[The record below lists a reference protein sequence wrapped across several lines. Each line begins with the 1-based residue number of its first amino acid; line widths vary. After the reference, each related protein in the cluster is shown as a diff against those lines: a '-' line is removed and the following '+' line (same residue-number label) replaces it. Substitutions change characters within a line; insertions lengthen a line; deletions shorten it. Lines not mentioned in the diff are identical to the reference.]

1 MSRKRTCRIRDRRL
15 KNRRHTTSILSK
27 VDWKNVEQTVIHE
40 QRNRERHAPVI
51 SVYRWWAR
59 RPHALMGSILDAA
72 VKVKGGEP
80 PVVSDPF
87 SGGGTVAV
95 ESARRGIPVYAQDLF
110 PWPTNGLAVSLSKTS
125 PQQFKDLSADLLKSL
140 DPLRSSFQRPDGQE
154 LTHVLRVRVGACPRC
169 TQDVYLFPNPLI
181 SLASR
186 GTKEE
191 RALFGCRSCGNVTQG
206 SKTDQMTACP
216 ACKSTFS
223 AIEIKHGHIS
233 CPHCNHVG
241 RAMDFGKGK
250 SAWQPVAVQEVVMV
264 DGRRR
269 AMLRC
274 PKAGDPLGSPLASL
288 SFPELRK
295 PIPDG
300 IETHRLLEAGFKT
313 WGDLYTDRQAAV
325 LLSALR
331 WIEDVDA
338 PAACKDRLALA
349 VIGAAEMPAY
359 LSRWDRNYLKVYE
372 GIANHRYAHT
382 TLVVESNPLASIG
395 RGTLPHR
402 LASAHKALEW
412 ILAEG
417 GPEVKTTCLKPT
429 ARRLKPESGVIIAT
443 GSSIRQRLKDGV
455 VDLVLTDPPYFDD
468 VQYGE
473 LARLLHFWLA
483 MYKEIPEIDERQE
496 AVPNRSRGNDTD
508 FYVRTIGKCLGESN
522 RTLAP
527 RGKLILTFHNKKM
540 VAWKALCRALH
551 DAGFMIRAAAAVRV
565 ENDADH
571 TKRQGRGLLHD
582 LVLECERKEGNAP
595 GRVVT
600 VPSASAAARNLLA
613 MGAAMG
619 RALKAGAPDNL
630 PLFYETELLRYS
642 VEEGGIR

>member
-1 MSRKRTCRIRDRRL
+1 VPRKRTRRIRDRRL
-15 KNRRHTTSILSK
+15 KNRRRATSILSRI
-27 VDWKNVEQTVIHE
+27 DWKNVEQTVIHE
-40 QRNRERHAPVI
+40 QRNRERYAPVI

-59 RPHALMGSILDAA
+59 RPNALMGAILDAA
-72 VKVKGGEP
+72 VKANGGKP
-80 PVVSDPF
+80 PVVADPF

-140 DPLRSSFQRPDGQE
+140 DPLRSAFQRPDGRE

-169 TQDVYLFPNPLI
+169 TQNAYLFPNPLI
-181 SLASR
+181 SLVSR

-191 RALFGCRSCGNVTQG
+191 RAIFGCRSCGNVTQD
-206 SKTDQMTACP
+206 SKNAQVTACP
-216 ACKSTFS
+216 ACES
-223 AIEIKHGHIS
+223 ALSVAETEHGHIS
-233 CPHCNHVG
+233 CPHCSHVG

-250 SAWQPVAVQEVVMV
+250 STWKPVAVQEVVMV

-269 AMLRC
+269 AMLRR
-274 PKAGDPLGSPLASL
+274 PEADDPLNSPFASL

-295 PIPDG
+295 PILDG
-300 IETHRLLEAGFKT
+300 VETHRLLDAGFRT
-313 WGDLYTDRQAAV
+313 WGDLYTGRQAAV

-331 WIEDVDA
+331 WIEGLEA

-382 TLVVESNPLASIG
+382 TLVVESNLLAPIG
-395 RGTLPHR
+395 RGTLPRR

-412 ILAEG
+412 MLAEG
-417 GPEVKTTCLKPT
+417 RGEVKTTCLKPRS
-429 ARRLKPESGVIIAT
+429 RRLKPESGVTIAT

-483 MYKEIPEIDERQE
+483 LYKEIPEIDERQE
-496 AVPNRSRGNDTD
+496 AVPNRSRGNDAD
-508 FYVRTIGKCLGESN
+508 FYVRTIGKCLGESK
-522 RTLAP
+522 RTLAH

-540 VAWKALCRALH
+540 AAWKALCRALH
-551 DAGFMIRAAAAVRV
+551 EAGFIIRAVAAVRV

-571 TKRQGRGLLHD
+571 TKRHGKGLLHD
-582 LVLECERKEGNAP
+582 LVLECERKEEKRV

-600 VPSASAAARNLLA
+600 FPAESAPARDLLA

-619 RALKAGAPDNL
+619 KALKAGTPDNL

-642 VEEGGIR
+642 VGEGGIR

>member
-1 MSRKRTCRIRDRRL
+1 VPRKRTRRIRDRRL
-15 KNRRHTTSILSK
+15 KNRRRPTSILSRI
-27 VDWKNVEQTVIHE
+27 DWKNVEQTVIHE

-72 VKVKGGEP
+72 AKIKSGKHL
-80 PVVSDPF
+80 VVSDPF

-125 PQQFKDLSADLLKSL
+125 PQKFKNLSMDLLKAL
-140 DPLRSSFQRPDGQE
+140 DPLRSAFQRPDGRE
-154 LTHVLRVRVGACPRC
+154 LTHVLRVRVGACPGC
-169 TQDVYLFPNPLI
+169 TRDVYLFPNPLI
-181 SLASR
+181 SLSSR

-191 RALFGCRSCGNVTQG
+191 RALFGCRSCGNVAEG
-206 SKTDQMTACP
+206 SKNNQMIDCP
-216 ACKSTFS
+216 ACKSALS
-223 AIEIKHGHIS
+223 AIETKHGHIS
-233 CPHCNHVG
+233 CPHCSHIG

-250 SAWQPVAVQEVVMV
+250 PAWQPVAVQEVAMV

-269 AMLRC
+269 AEVRR
-274 PKAGDPLGSPLASL
+274 PQADDPLGSPFASR
-288 SFPELRK
+288 SFPKLRK

-300 IETHRLLEAGFKT
+300 VETHRLLEAGFKT

-331 WIEDVDA
+331 WIECVDA
-338 PAACKDRLALA
+338 PVACKDRLALA

-359 LSRWDRNYLKVYE
+359 LSRWDRNYLKAYE

-382 TLVVESNPLASIG
+382 TLVVESNLLAPIG

-402 LASAHKALEW
+402 LASARKALEW
-412 ILAEG
+412 MLAEG
-417 GPEVKTTCLKPT
+417 GPEVKTACLKPRS
-429 ARRLKPESGVIIAT
+429 RRLKPKKGVTIAT

-483 MYKEIPEIDERQE
+483 LYKEIPEIDERQE
-496 AVPNRSRGNDTD
+496 AVPNRSRGNDAD
-508 FYVRTIGKCLGESN
+508 FYVRTIGKCLSESK
-522 RTLAP
+522 RTLAS
-527 RGKLILTFHNKKM
+527 RGRLILTFHNKKM
-540 VAWKALCRALH
+540 AAWKALCRALH
-551 DAGFMIRAAAAVRV
+551 EAGFIIRAVAAVRV
-565 ENDADH
+565 ENDSDH

-582 LVLECERKEGNAP
+582 LVLECERKKGNSH

-600 VPSASAAARNLLA
+600 LPAASAPARDLLA

-619 RALKAGAPDNL
+619 KALKAGTPNSL

-642 VEEGGIR
+642 VGEGGIR